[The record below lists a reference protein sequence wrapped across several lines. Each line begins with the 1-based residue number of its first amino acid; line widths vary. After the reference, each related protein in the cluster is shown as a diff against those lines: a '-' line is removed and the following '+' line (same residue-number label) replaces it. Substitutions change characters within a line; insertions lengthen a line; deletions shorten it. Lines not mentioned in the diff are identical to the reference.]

1 MDLIILAI
9 IAVFVALRLRSE
21 LGKISEEEKDNIS
34 EKINQKSKIQTSYN
48 IKPTQEN
55 SPPENNII
63 VINHDD
69 KYLENLDEKNKTSV
83 IAIMNKCSIT
93 LDFFITGAK
102 SAFEMVIESFAK
114 ENFENLEMLLS
125 EKVFQ
130 EFKKSI
136 EERRS
141 LQKILNTNLIAIE
154 NIEIVNALLDH
165 NQAYITLKIK
175 SKQINYITNFNS
187 EVIEGNKSNISQLT
201 DIWTFRRDIDS
212 TNPNWK
218 ISATS

>member
-9 IAVFVALRLRSE
+9 IAIFVALRLRSE
-21 LGKISEEEKDNIS
+21 LGKISEEEKENIA
-34 EKINQKSKIQTSYN
+34 EKINQNSKIQTNYN
-48 IKPTQEN
+48 TKPTQEN
-55 SPPENNII
+55 SSSENNII

-83 IAIMNKCSIT
+83 IAIMNRCSIT
-93 LDFFITGAK
+93 IDFFISGAK

-136 EERRS
+136 EERRG

-154 NIEIVNALLDH
+154 NIEIINALLDK
-165 NQAYITLKIK
+165 NQAFITLKIK

-212 TNPNWK
+212 ANPNWK

>member
-9 IAVFVALRLRSE
+9 IAIFVALRLRSE
-21 LGKISEEEKDNIS
+21 LGKISEEEKENIA
-34 EKINQKSKIQTSYN
+34 EKINQKSKIQTNYN
-48 IKPTQEN
+48 TKPTQEN
-55 SPPENNII
+55 SSSENNII

-83 IAIMNKCSIT
+83 IAIMNRCSIT
-93 LDFFITGAK
+93 IDFFISGAK

-136 EERRS
+136 EERRG

-154 NIEIVNALLDH
+154 NIEIINALLDK
-165 NQAYITLKIK
+165 NQAFITLKIK

-212 TNPNWK
+212 ANPNWK
-218 ISATS
+218 ISVTS

>member
-55 SPPENNII
+55 RPPENNII